1 MSGGI
6 DFSNVAAPFPYHDLI
21 PSALREPAGVELI
34 PGTVSHL
41 GLIYRSVLGYRPL
54 RLDLH
59 RPQDADGPVPIV
71 VYVHGGSFIGGV
83 PEMGPWTSLPASGIA
98 VAAISYRLAG
108 EAAFPGPVDD
118 IRAGLSW
125 LHRNSRR
132 WGLDRER
139 FGLWGSS
146 AGGFIAAIVALHPL
160 AGPRVDAVVLHYPL
174 TSPRNLLDDALPD
187 GRENAR
193 RLESITELFC
203 PDMPSVS
210 DFIESGE
217 AVPSFSIVHG
227 TGDNRVGHSQS
238 QRLHSALVKSGK
250 RSTLDL
256 IPGADHGSS
265 KFNSLDV
272 ADEAI
277 SHFRKEWGRC
287 IGSGVSVFPRHH
299 IDLEEYG

>member
-118 IRAGLSW
+118 IVPGC
-125 LHRNSRR
+125 H
-132 WGLDRER
+132 GCTET
-139 FGLWGSS
+139 
-146 AGGFIAAIVALHPL
+146 AGGGVWI
-160 AGPRVDAVVLHYPL
+160 GRD
-174 TSPRNLLDDALPD
+174 SDCGEALP
-187 GRENAR
+187 GA
-193 RLESITELFC
+193 S
-203 PDMPSVS
+203 
-210 DFIESGE
+210 
-217 AVPSFSIVHG
+217 
-227 TGDNRVGHSQS
+227 S
-238 QRLHSALVKSGK
+238 QRSSPCTLLPV
-250 RSTLDL
+250 RESTL
-256 IPGADHGSS
+256 SS
-265 KFNSLDV
+265 STT
-272 ADEAI
+272 
-277 SHFRKEWGRC
+277 R
-287 IGSGVSVFPRHH
+287 
-299 IDLEEYG
+299 